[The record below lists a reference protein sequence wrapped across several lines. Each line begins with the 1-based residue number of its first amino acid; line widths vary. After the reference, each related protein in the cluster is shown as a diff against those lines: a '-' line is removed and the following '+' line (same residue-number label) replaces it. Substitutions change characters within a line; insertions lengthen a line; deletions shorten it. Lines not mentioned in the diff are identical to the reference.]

1 MYPDFLLLVLSVIA
15 VLVDV
20 GAGPCIES
28 LRGRPRAHPLYS
40 FFVLYN
46 ANYYLYSFNRF
57 FEERILQVLRVY
69 IRFVDGLNERVGRV
83 VSWLTAVLVAVVC
96 YDVFTRYLLKNS
108 LVAVQELEWHLF
120 GLIFLLGAAYS
131 LKHDQH
137 VRVDVFYSRFSARKK
152 AWVNLIGSVLF
163 LIPFCIIVIVSSQ
176 YFVVSAFHIGETSPD
191 PGGLPAR
198 WVLKAAIPLG
208 FVLLLLQGLGLACR
222 SLLAIRDEEVGG

>member
-1 MYPDFLLLVLSVIA
+1 M
-15 VLVDV
+15 
-20 GAGPCIES
+20 
-28 LRGRPRAHPLYS
+28 
-40 FFVLYN
+40 
-46 ANYYLYSFNRF
+46 
-57 FEERILQVLRVY
+57 QVLRAY

-83 VSWLTAVLVAVVC
+83 VAWLTAVLVAVVC

-120 GLIFLLGAAYS
+120 ALIFLIGAAYS

-152 AWVNLIGSVLF
+152 AWVNLIGSILF

-176 YFVVSAFHIGETSPD
+176 HFVVSAFHFGETSPD

-198 WVLKAAIPLG
+198 WVLKAAIPAG

-222 SLLAIRDEEVGG
+222 SLLGVRGWDEEVDG

>member
-1 MYPDFLLLVLSVIA
+1 MYPVPSAGSV
-15 VLVDV
+15 
-20 GAGPCIES
+20 
-28 LRGRPRAHPLYS
+28 HPDP
-40 FFVLYN
+40 
-46 ANYYLYSFNRF
+46 F

-69 IRFVDGLNERVGRV
+69 IRFVDGLNERVGRAIA
-83 VSWLTAVLVAVVC
+83 WLTAVLVAVVC

-120 GLIFLLGAAYS
+120 ALIFLLGAAYS

-222 SLLAIRDEEVGG
+222 SLLSVLGRDEEVDG

>member
-1 MYPDFLLLVLSVIA
+1 M
-15 VLVDV
+15 
-20 GAGPCIES
+20 
-28 LRGRPRAHPLYS
+28 
-40 FFVLYN
+40 
-46 ANYYLYSFNRF
+46 
-57 FEERILQVLRVY
+57 QVLRAY

-120 GLIFLLGAAYS
+120 ALIFLLGAAYS

-137 VRVDVFYSRFSARKK
+137 VRVDVFYSRFSPRKQ

-176 YFVVSAFHIGETSPD
+176 HFVVSAFHIGEISPD

-198 WVLKAAIPLG
+198 WVLKAAIPFG

-222 SLLAIRDEEVGG
+222 SLLGVRGWDEEVDG